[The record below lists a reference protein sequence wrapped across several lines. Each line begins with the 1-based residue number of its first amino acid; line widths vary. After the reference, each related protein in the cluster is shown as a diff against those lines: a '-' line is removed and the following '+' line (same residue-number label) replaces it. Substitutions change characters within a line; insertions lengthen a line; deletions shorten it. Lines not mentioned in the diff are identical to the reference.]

1 MIKEAKKLVVEINN
15 LRRER
20 RDNITVDK
28 KRKNTTAV
36 KAKEKKRSDILKLVA
51 DIEK

>member
-1 MIKEAKKLVVEINN
+1 MIKEAKKLVVEIDN

-20 RDNITVDK
+20 RDNMTVGE

-36 KAKEKKRSDILKLVA
+36 KAKEKERSDILKLVA
-51 DIEK
+51 DMEK